1 MVFLAAKRMVV
12 KGGRKVMGDEMASL
26 GFVGLA
32 VWEKHQKSSPPTAE
46 SSKQSVAH
54 FPLFHSKAQK
64 QQTLPPVSLV

>member
-1 MVFLAAKRMVV
+1 
-12 KGGRKVMGDEMASL
+12 MGDEMASL